1 MKNDFF
7 HDLYMSIRD
16 VRVRDCSAMS
26 LSHLLH
32 GYLSVYAMVRVSPT
46 LEREYGTLQEIH
58 GRLREI
64 AKELS
69 KAMKDTSI
77 ELDERI
83 GYVADLMD
91 AYQTYSDMDLLN
103 EALDVTYRILTVDEK
118 GEIVIPGRTP
128 NVCRL
133 LCSWYYFTGE
143 EWCLE
148 MAEEVIS
155 LHINNEDRL
164 DWIRAVNNLRD
175 FVDKCVFISMNE
187 NERLKD
193 ELFHMK
199 KNREERCEGIDNKT
213 YYFEVLAIQ
222 EYEFFILCERKDL
235 LERYTII

>member
-1 MKNDFF
+1 MNNHFF
-7 HDLYMSIRD
+7 RDLYMTIRD

-32 GYLSVYAMVRVSPT
+32 GYLSVYAMVRVSPA

-103 EALDVTYRILTVDEK
+103 EALDVAYRILTVDEN

-133 LCSWYYFTGE
+133 LCNWYYFTGE

-148 MAEEVIS
+148 MAEGVIVP
-155 LHINNEDRL
+155 HIDKEDQVNWL
-164 DWIRAVNNLRD
+164 RAANNLRNFANNCIFATMD
-175 FVDKCVFISMNE
+175 E
-187 NERLKD
+187 NEWLKN
-193 ELFHMK
+193 EFFNFV
-199 KNREERCEGIDNKT
+199 KNRKRYEGISDKT
-213 YYFEVLAIQ
+213 YYEILAIQ
-222 EYEFFILCERKDL
+222 EYEFLTLYEQKRFV
-235 LERYTII
+235 

>member
-1 MKNDFF
+1 
-7 HDLYMSIRD
+7 
-16 VRVRDCSAMS
+16 MS

-32 GYLSVYAMVRVSPT
+32 GYLSVYAMVRVSPI

-103 EALDVTYRILTVDEK
+103 EALDVAYRILTVDEK

-148 MAEEVIS
+148 MAKGIVGDYDNLEKKQAWQW
-155 LHINNEDRL
+155 L
-164 DWIRAVNNLRD
+164 RAVSCFKNLSED
-175 FVDKCVFISMNE
+175 MIFW
-187 NERLKD
+187 ERWKQ
-193 ELFHMK
+193 
-199 KNREERCEGIDNKT
+199 EEK
-213 YYFEVLAIQ
+213 EVLGNIIVSIENIGIAGK
-222 EYEFFILCERKDL
+222 ETFCFEL
-235 LERYTII
+235 LGMWELKGKGFEL

>member
-1 MKNDFF
+1 
-7 HDLYMSIRD
+7 
-16 VRVRDCSAMS
+16 MS

-32 GYLSVYAMVRVSPT
+32 GYLSVYAMVRVSPI

-103 EALDVTYRILTVDEK
+103 EALDVAYRILTVDEK

-148 MAEEVIS
+148 MAKGIVGDYDNLEKKQAWQW
-155 LHINNEDRL
+155 L
-164 DWIRAVNNLRD
+164 RAVSCFKNLSED
-175 FVDKCVFISMNE
+175 MIFW
-187 NERLKD
+187 ERWKQ
-193 ELFHMK
+193 
-199 KNREERCEGIDNKT
+199 EEK
-213 YYFEVLAIQ
+213 EVLGNIIISIENIGIAGK
-222 EYEFFILCERKDL
+222 ETFCFEL
-235 LERYTII
+235 LGMWELKGKGFEL